1 MKRFLKII
9 TAIASM
15 VLLFIVFIASTIY
28 FYNEDTTDKTADAAI
43 VLGAAVWGEKLSPV
57 FKERANHA
65 INLYREKRI
74 KKIIFTGGQGNADE
88 KTEAET
94 AREYAVSEGVPDADI
109 LVENKS
115 RSTFENLSFAKKIA
129 DENNIKTVLLVS
141 DPLHLKRS
149 IAIARDLNY
158 DAYPSPTPTTK
169 YQSFSA
175 KFGLLEHETYFYI
188 LFLFK
193 DLVSVAEV

>member
-1 MKRFLKII
+1 MKRILKII
-9 TAIASM
+9 TAIALA
-15 VLLFIVFIASTIY
+15 VLLFISFIASQIY
-28 FYNEDTTDKTADAAI
+28 FYNEDTNGKNADAAI

-94 AREYAVSEGVPDADI
+94 AREYAVAEGVSDADI
-109 LVENKS
+109 LIENKS
-115 RSTFENLSFAKKIA
+115 RSTLENLLFAKPIA
-129 DENNIKTVLLVS
+129 ESNGIKTVFVVS

-158 DAYPSPTPTTK
+158 EAYPSPTPTTK
-169 YQSFSA
+169 YRSFSA

-188 LFLFK
+188 LFLFR
-193 DLVSVAEV
+193 DFVSLAEI